1 MNIFFKS
8 SLAFLICFSSISFAD
23 DLSSSLQKTCTAEQ
37 VRQHKNIKEH
47 KFESTA
53 FQSYCKCES
62 EFVIENATNEQID
75 QIPSLKNKYPSWLKR
90 LKSDAFKSCVEQK
103 QQTTTQLNNKLNA
116 SLIKRVNHSKE

>member
-8 SLAFLICFSSISFAD
+8 ALVFLFCFSSTSFAD

-37 VRQHKNIKEH
+37 VKQHKNIKEH
-47 KFESTA
+47 KLESTA

-103 QQTTTQLNNKLNA
+103 QQTTTQLNNKANA
-116 SLIKRVNHSKE
+116 FL

>member
-1 MNIFFKS
+1 MNIFFKY
-8 SLAFLICFSSISFAD
+8 SLVFLICFSSISFAN

-37 VRQHKNIKEH
+37 VRQHKNIKDQ
-47 KFESTA
+47 KLESTA

-62 EFVIENATNEQID
+62 EFVIQNATNEQID

-103 QQTTTQLNNKLNA
+103 QQTTTQLNNKANA
-116 SLIKRVNHSKE
+116 FL

>member
-23 DLSSSLQKTCTAEQ
+23 DLSSILQKTCTAEQ

>member
-1 MNIFFKS
+1 MNIFLKYT
-8 SLAFLICFSSISFAD
+8 LVFLFCFSSTSFAD

-37 VRQHKNIKEH
+37 VRQHKNIKDQ
-47 KFESTA
+47 KLESTA

-90 LKSDAFKSCVEQK
+90 LKSDAFKSCVEQ
-103 QQTTTQLNNKLNA
+103 QHQTTTQLNNKLNA
-116 SLIKRVNHSKE
+116 FL

>member
-8 SLAFLICFSSISFAD
+8 SLAFLICFSSISFAY

-37 VRQHKNIKEH
+37 VRQHKNIKDQ
-47 KFESTA
+47 KLESTA

-62 EFVIENATNEQID
+62 EFVIQNATNEQID

-90 LKSDAFKSCVEQK
+90 LKSDAFKSCLEKK

-116 SLIKRVNHSKE
+116 FL